1 MGKNAILSA
10 AAIVAVVSIFGS
22 GNTYAQGAPNA
33 QGAPTNAQVAP
44 KTEVSETTT
53 VAYTMGEIG
62 RTVTYG
68 SSGEWK
74 TSATVDG
81 SLVLASL
88 ADHQG
93 WLVDKHVGPNPP
105 YTLEARVRSQI
116 PPVAGHAVG
125 GGIVIAYQDEKGS
138 QPRSFYTAYIAGDT
152 VFVTSYGKDGFT
164 ILWQGKGAGASCDG
178 FTKLRITVKNQE
190 FTVVAEG
197 NNTLSTTQSADRPL
211 LGSYGVFVSGVGQA
225 TFRDLYV
232 H

>member
-1 MGKNAILSA
+1 
-10 AAIVAVVSIFGS
+10 
-22 GNTYAQGAPNA
+22 
-33 QGAPTNAQVAP
+33 
-44 KTEVSETTT
+44 
-53 VAYTMGEIG
+53 MGEIG
-62 RTVTYG
+62 RAVTYG
-68 SSGEWK
+68 SDGEWK
-74 TSATVDG
+74 TSATEDG

-88 ADHQG
+88 TDHSG

-105 YTLEARVRSQI
+105 YTIEARVRSQI
-116 PPVAGHAVG
+116 PAVAGHAVG

-152 VFVTSYGKDGFT
+152 VFVTSYGKDGFA

-197 NNTLSTTQSADRPL
+197 SNTLSTTQSADRPL
-211 LGSYGVFVSGVGQA
+211 SGSYGVFISGAGQA
-225 TFRDLYV
+225 TFRDLYL